1 MCIIRKTF
9 IHGGNNHVISIQT
22 SGNTDDN
29 YLFLVYQI
37 SDTLGVDVKDIVKDF
52 DDSEKSITLTNSQ
65 DGTVEII
72 LITEIGLYKLL
83 EIVSRKQT
91 SNITHTFKRWL
102 FKTLSELRIND
113 NDDDEDATEDF
124 TIQEE
129 PSIISAATAIKTTNN
144 NNDKKHKKEY
154 KYGKLQHDDKLKQY
168 ANKDVFYTYKLNQM
182 GKQYLIKMGRTH
194 DLTALT
200 PQNINDFGGEIL
212 LLDVF
217 QCSDLTEFERRL
229 KEQTMLQAFYQKTNT
244 LNGTIAT
251 NTFMLTSSQYKM
263 MIQMFHN
270 IIKTIDN
277 DNDAANKLTTATTCE
292 IERLKIENNKLL
304 IEQRKYELQ
313 TKQVELKI
321 LELNLHKNTP
331 PFIPPTSIYSALDDD
346 EEDYGDNVSALG
358 QDSVFSVANKIHAKH
373 HEIPTKTQHQNH
385 RYGQHNGGINKQRK
399 LNSDLIRR

>member
-83 EIVSRKQT
+83 DIVSRQQT
-91 SNITHTFKRWL
+91 SNITYTFKRWL

-113 NDDDEDATEDF
+113 NDDDEDPTEDF

-129 PSIISAATAIKTTNN
+129 PSIITAATAIKPTN

-168 ANKDVFYTYKLNQM
+168 ANKDVFYTSKLNQM
-182 GKQYLIKMGRTH
+182 GKQYLIKIGRTH
-194 DLTALT
+194 DLATLT
-200 PQNINDFGGEIL
+200 PQNIIDFGGEIL

-229 KEQTMLQAFYQKTNT
+229 QEQTMLQAFYQKTNT
-244 LNGTIAT
+244 LDGTIT
-251 NTFMLTSSQYKM
+251 PKTFMLTSSQYKM
-263 MIQMFHN
+263 MIQMFHD
-270 IIKTIDN
+270 IIKTIDINN
-277 DNDAANKLTTATTCE
+277 DTANKQTTATTCE

-331 PFIPPTSIYSALDDD
+331 TFIPQPSVYSALDDD
-346 EEDYGDNVSALG
+346 EDYGDNVSALG
-358 QDSVFSVANKIHAKH
+358 QESVFSVANNIHAKH
-373 HEIPTKTQHQNH
+373 HELPTKTQNH
-385 RYGQHNGGINKQRK
+385 RYGQHNGGINKQRR